1 MKDLRYAAR
10 SLARSPGFTAVA
22 AISLALGIGA
32 AAAIFSLVNALL
44 LKEMPVPNP
53 DELVAIYS
61 TRSTDP
67 FPRQLSYPNFRD
79 LWECDR
85 FQSVVGFQDSS
96 MSLSLPGGDAELVWG
111 ELVTENF
118 FEGLKVEPALGRTI
132 LPEDANRPVVVLNH
146 DFWRG
151 RFGSD
156 EAILE
161 RALRINGQE
170 FQVVG
175 VAREGFTG
183 TKLLGFT
190 PDLWVP
196 LTMHEVVWPGRSD
209 DADLLERRGSGLLNV
224 RGRMKPGVSVSEA
237 EAALEAMAARLEAD
251 HPDVNEGLRLHVTP
265 APRKTEPIVDVE
277 LGNAIPLAGT
287 TLLGIALVVL
297 LVACANVASL
307 KLARTLGR
315 SGELAI
321 RLSLGAT
328 RGRLVRQVALES
340 VLLALVS
347 GLAGLW
353 LSDRLLG
360 AALRLGPVLDF
371 SIDYG
376 VETDWRVWCF
386 TAALVL
392 LTALLSGIL
401 PALRATTGNTSL
413 FLKEAGAGHRNA
425 RLAWRRL
432 LVIPQIALSLV
443 ALVSAGLL
451 ARSFQN
457 LSAEKPGFA
466 TEGILLASLNPAL
479 QGYDA
484 QEGEALI
491 RSLIE
496 RTRGIPDVESA
507 TVAFPLP
514 LDAYTDGRQIFPEG
528 AEVSSKEEEGT
539 LVFYSTVGDAYF
551 EVLETPLIH
560 GRAFDERDDAAS
572 PPVAIVN
579 ETLARRFWPG
589 ESALGQRFG
598 GMGSEPPWQVV
609 AVAQDGKYLTLGEEP
624 RPYFFLPLRQNYRS
638 PLTLVVKTRSQPR
651 SLEPRLREIARA
663 LDPTLPLYG
672 VKTMEEFLGRL
683 TSGPRALAL
692 IALFFG
698 AVALTLATVGLYG
711 LMSFTVSQR
720 RHELGIRTALGAS
733 RGRVLALF
741 LGQAARVAGA
751 GITIGLFLAW
761 VSTRVMGNLLFGVDA
776 GSPVVF
782 VLVSALIAAAALSGS
797 YVPAR
802 RAARLDPLKALRH
815 E

>member
-1 MKDLRYAAR
+1 MKDLRHAAR

-22 AISLALGIGA
+22 AFSLALGIGA

-44 LKEMPVPNP
+44 LKKMPVPNP

-79 LWECDR
+79 LRECDR
-85 FQSVVGFQDSS
+85 FQSVVGFQDSA
-96 MSLSLPGGDAELVWG
+96 MSLHLPGADAELVWG

-118 FEGLKVEPALGRTI
+118 FEGLKVAPALGRTI
-132 LPEDANRPVVVLNH
+132 LPEDAHRPVAVLNH
-146 DFWRG
+146 DFWRS
-151 RFGSD
+151 RFGAD
-156 EAILE
+156 ESIVGRE
-161 RALRINGQE
+161 IRINGHE

-175 VAREGFTG
+175 VALEGFTG

-196 LTMHEVVWPGRSD
+196 LTMHEVVWPGSSD
-209 DADLLERRGSGLLNV
+209 DSDLLERRGWGLLNV
-224 RGRMKPGVSVSEA
+224 RGRMKPGVTLSEA
-237 EAALEAMAARLEAD
+237 EAALDTLAARLEAD
-251 HPDVNEGLRLHVTP
+251 HPDVNEDFRLQVTP
-265 APRKTEPIVDVE
+265 APRKTEPIVDAE

-321 RLSLGAT
+321 RLSLGAS

-340 VLLALVS
+340 VLLALGA
-347 GLAGLW
+347 GLAGMW
-353 LSDRLLG
+353 LSNRLLE
-360 AALRLGPVLDF
+360 AMLALSPVLDF

-376 VETDWRVWCF
+376 VETDWRVWSF

-392 LTALLSGIL
+392 LAALFSGIL
-401 PALRATTGNTSL
+401 PALRATRGDPSL
-413 FLKEAGAGHRNA
+413 SLKEAGLGQKNA

-451 ARSFQN
+451 VRSFQN
-457 LSAEKPGFA
+457 LSAEGAGFA
-466 TEGILLASLNPAL
+466 TEGILLASLNPDL

-484 QEGEALI
+484 EEGEALV
-491 RSLIE
+491 RSLVE
-496 RTRGIPDVESA
+496 RTRGIADVESV

-514 LDAYTDGRQIFPEG
+514 LDAYTQGQQVSPEG
-528 AEVSSKEEEGT
+528 AEVSTGDEGT
-539 LVFYSTVGDAYF
+539 LVFYSTVGDDYF
-551 EVLETPLIH
+551 EVLETPLVH
-560 GRAFDERDDAAS
+560 GRSFEEQDDAAS
-572 PPVAIVN
+572 RPVAIVN

-589 ESALGQRFG
+589 DSPLGKRFG
-598 GMGSEPPWQVV
+598 GRGSEPLWEVV
-609 AVAQDGKYLTLGEEP
+609 GVARDGKYLTLGEEP
-624 RPYFFLPLRQNYRS
+624 RPYFFLPLRQSYRS
-638 PLTLVVKTRSQPR
+638 PLTLVVKTRSAPR
-651 SLEPRLREIARA
+651 SLEPAVREVARS
-663 LDPTLPLYG
+663 LDPSLPLYG
-672 VKTMEEFLGRL
+672 VKTMEEFLDRS
-683 TSGPRALAL
+683 TSGPRALAF
-692 IALFFG
+692 IASFFG
-698 AVALTLATVGLYG
+698 AIALTLATVGLYG

-720 RHELGIRTALGAS
+720 RHELGIRAALGAS
-733 RGRVLALF
+733 RGRVIALF
-741 LGQAARVAGA
+741 LAQAARVAGV
-751 GITIGLFLAW
+751 GIVIGLALAW
-761 VSTRVMGNLLFGVDA
+761 ASTRVMGSLLFGVDA
-776 GSPVVF
+776 GNPAVF
-782 VLVSALIAAAALSGS
+782 VLVSALLAIAALAGS

-802 RAARLDPLKALRH
+802 RAATLDPLKALRH